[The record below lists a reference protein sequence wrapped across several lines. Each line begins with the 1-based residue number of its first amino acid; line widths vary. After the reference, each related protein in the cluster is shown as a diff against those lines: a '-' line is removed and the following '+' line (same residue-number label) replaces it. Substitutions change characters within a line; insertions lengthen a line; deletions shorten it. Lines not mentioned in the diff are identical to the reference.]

1 MTTWR
6 GAMMEQGS
14 DPFSSDTIAKSH
26 LSTIMPKEADHH
38 FDGLLPFFDP
48 MGRLAHNP
56 PACIQP
62 RALPCTTSNMPIPPA
77 SVSGRAR

>member
-26 LSTIMPKEADHH
+26 LSTIMSKRAHHH
-38 FDGLLPFFDP
+38 FDGPLPF
-48 MGRLAHNP
+48 L
-56 PACIQP
+56 
-62 RALPCTTSNMPIPPA
+62 T
-77 SVSGRAR
+77 